1 MRKTQIVE
9 KRDWVFAV
17 AAAVIILLLLAA
29 VVKHYTE
36 EDAWEELLALD
47 MSVSMEDLKAKGFID
62 VSDVMDTPNNK
73 IEDFL
78 KNARN
83 RENCALKIANV
94 IDGRLCAKILV
105 YNKQQDVIK
114 MWTMY
119 TKKQQADTPG
129 RCFSTDALIEKG
141 NVTKVFLKNV
151 PDVSEPISVEE
162 QEPYLSDEILYSYR
176 AEP

>member
-1 MRKTQIVE
+1 ME

-17 AAAVIILLLLAA
+17 AAAVIIFLLLAA

-36 EDAWEELLALD
+36 DDAWEELLALD

-78 KNARN
+78 KNAQN
-83 RENCALKIANV
+83 RKNCALKIANV

-119 TKKQQADTPG
+119 TEKQQAHAPG
-129 RCFSTDALIEKG
+129 RCFGVQMRLLRRG
-141 NVTKVFLKNV
+141 MLLRLF
-151 PDVSEPISVEE
+151 
-162 QEPYLSDEILYSYR
+162 
-176 AEP
+176 

>member
-1 MRKTQIVE
+1 MK
-9 KRDWVFAV
+9 KRDGVLAV

-29 VVKHYTE
+29 VVKLHYTE
-36 EDAWEELLALD
+36 DDAWEELLALD

-62 VSDVMDTPNNK
+62 VSDVMDNPNNE

-78 KNARN
+78 KNAQN

-119 TKKQQADTPG
+119 TKKQQADAPG
-129 RCFSTDALIEKG
+129 KCFSTDTLIEKG
-141 NVTKVFLKNV
+141 KVTKVFLKNV